1 LLKIKRFIF
10 FLAILAGF
18 ISCEKDWNTLAPWEE
33 KYAVYGTLNLKDT
46 AQYIRINRVFRIE
59 DNPHAYLNNP
69 DSVNIIAE
77 DFEVWM
83 EDLLNGDPAG
93 PLIVLSP
100 AEDYP
105 KDEGLFSTG
114 HYKTFKTTEWLK
126 AGHTYRLFVK
136 HKKTG
141 FIMSAVS
148 TPLGLR
154 TLDHAFHE
162 TRYTTVPQYKP
173 EKIDY
178 WGSLLPTQFDRM
190 IQRLLYYEYT
200 DTDTL
205 MKILDWRPWV
215 TKSNSLDST
224 QQLSDDYLMFIASQ
238 IPVKPHVSRK
248 AVGVD
253 KILILN
259 DEELQLFID
268 LSSEQGSLHF
278 DPGYTNFDRGI
289 GIFASRYY
297 YTFFAMLL
305 KPQTIDTLVY
315 GRYTKDLNFIDSFGN
330 KNTSK

>member
-1 LLKIKRFIF
+1 M
-10 FLAILAGF
+10 A
-18 ISCEKDWNTLAPWEE
+18 CDKDWNTLAPWEE

-59 DNPHAYLNNP
+59 DDPNTYLNNP
-69 DSVNIIAE
+69 DSVNIMAS

-83 EDLLNGDPAG
+83 EDLLDGNPAG
-93 PLIVLSP
+93 PPIVFSP
-100 AEDYP
+100 SNDYS
-105 KDEGLFSTG
+105 KEEGLFSTG
-114 HYKTFKTTEWLK
+114 HYQTFKTTEWLQV
-126 AGHTYRLFVK
+126 GHTYRLFVK

-141 FIMSAVS
+141 FIMSAGS
-148 TPLGLR
+148 RPLGLR
-154 TLDHAFHE
+154 TLEQSFKDN
-162 TRYTTVPQYKP
+162 RYTTVPQYKP
-173 EKIDY
+173 ERLDY

-200 DTDTL
+200 GTDTL
-205 MKILDWRPWV
+205 MKILDWRPWI
-215 TKSNSLDST
+215 TKSTSDDST
-224 QQLSDDYLMFIASQ
+224 QQLTDDYLVYIASQ
-238 IPVKPHVSRK
+238 IPVKPNVTRK

-278 DPGYTNFDRGI
+278 DPDYTNFDNGT

-297 YTFFAMLL
+297 YTFFAMML

-315 GRYTKDLNFIDSFGN
+315 GRFTKGLNFIDTFGD
-330 KNTSK
+330 KTTSK